1 MPRRYGMSA
10 LALLSTLAAILNFC
24 PIDGLSLPAT
34 SNSDTSGKSR
44 RLASA
49 RATVTLATLGARG
62 PFFRAPSACQ
72 NQTKQPAS
80 VPSGAPWAQQ
90 RYDQTRLNALADGRG
105 VVVAVI
111 DSGVDARNP
120 QLQGAVQPGPDQLDG
135 GNSTLDCVGHGTGV
149 AGIIAARPYQNS
161 QFRGLAP
168 AATILALRVTEQIE
182 GDNGTLTGRRGTPA
196 GLATAIRDAVALR
209 ARVINLSLVSYAD
222 EPQVRAAIK
231 FAQDNDV
238 VVVAAVGNGADQG
251 NKTPYPAAYD
261 GVIGVGS
268 IAPDGQRVASS
279 QLGPYVDLVAPGT
292 QIVTTATPNGWTMVD
307 GTSFAAP
314 FVSATAALLRQYHP
328 EFTAAQ
334 VTAQL
339 LATADGGRAGD
350 GYGAGVLNPYRALT
364 ELTGTSPNPPSH
376 SLAQPAQTANKSSEA
391 AATHTALTWALIGL
405 AVVVLIS
412 ALAVIVPKGRRR
424 NWRPGLRE
432 LPPAPE
438 PPPDRSL
445 PAFDPHR

>member
-1 MPRRYGMSA
+1 M
-10 LALLSTLAAILNFC
+10 
-24 PIDGLSLPAT
+24 
-34 SNSDTSGKSR
+34 
-44 RLASA
+44 
-49 RATVTLATLGARG
+49 
-62 PFFRAPSACQ
+62 
-72 NQTKQPAS
+72 
-80 VPSGAPWAQQ
+80 
-90 RYDQTRLNALADGRG
+90 
-105 VVVAVI
+105 I

-135 GNSTLDCVGHGTGV
+135 GNSTLDCVGHGTAV

-196 GLATAIRDAVALR
+196 GLATAIRDAVARR

-222 EPQVRAAIK
+222 EPQVRAAVK

-238 VVVAAVGNGADQG
+238 VLVAAVGNDAEQG
-251 NKTPYPAAYD
+251 NRTPYPAAYD

-268 IAPDGQRVASS
+268 IAPDGRRVPSS
-279 QLGPYVDLVAPGT
+279 QLGPYVDLVAPGA
-292 QIVTTATPNGWTMVD
+292 QIVTTATPSGWTTVD

-314 FVSATAALLRQYHP
+314 FVSAAAALLRQYHP
-328 EFTAAQ
+328 EFTATQ
-334 VTAQL
+334 VAAQL
-339 LATADGGRAGD
+339 RATADGGQAGD

-364 ELTGTSPNPPSH
+364 ERTGASPNPQSRN
-376 SLAQPAQTANKSSEA
+376 LAQPAKNPNTSSQA
-391 AATHTALTWALIGL
+391 AATHTALTWALTGL
-405 AVVVLIS
+405 AAVVLMS
-412 ALAVIVPKGRRR
+412 FLAVIIPKGRRR
-424 NWRPGLRE
+424 NWRPGLRD

-445 PAFDPHR
+445 PAFGPRP